1 MYMEPSD
8 VNSLT
13 HGIGMTSQ
21 RTRDRLVMR
30 LRDGGIRSVAV
41 LDVIRKTPR
50 HLFVD
55 EALASRAYED
65 TALPI
70 GYNQTISQPLVVAAM
85 TELVIAVQP
94 QRVLEV
100 GTGSGY
106 QAAVLAQLVPK
117 VYTVE
122 RIEPLVQL
130 ARQRFRQLGLRNIR
144 AAHSDGTVGLP
155 DFAPY
160 DAIIVT
166 AASEIVPEALLE
178 QLSPDG
184 GRLVIP
190 VGGRDA
196 QTLTLFTRTEEG
208 IERASL
214 DPVVFVPLLNGIS

>member
-1 MYMEPSD
+1 MYMESSE

-30 LRDGGIRSVAV
+30 LREGGIRSVAV

-70 GYNQTISQPLVVAAM
+70 GYNQTISQPFVVAAM
-85 TELVIAVQP
+85 TELVIAGQP
-94 QRVLEV
+94 ERVLEV

-122 RIEPLVQL
+122 RIEPLVKL

-144 AAHSDGTVGLP
+144 TAHSDGTVGLP

-166 AASEIVPEALLE
+166 AASESIPEALLE
-178 QLSPDG
+178 QLAPG

-196 QTLTLFTRTEEG
+196 QILTLATRTEDG
-208 IERASL
+208 IERAVL
-214 DPVVFVPLLNGIS
+214 DPVVFVPLLSGIS

>member
-1 MYMEPSD
+1 MELSV

-30 LRDGGIRSVAV
+30 LREGGIRSGAV
-41 LDVIRKTPR
+41 LEVLRKTPR

-70 GYNQTISQPLVVAAM
+70 GYNQTISQPFVVAAM
-85 TELVIAVQP
+85 TELIIACEP
-94 QRVLEV
+94 ERVLEV

-122 RIEPLVQL
+122 RIEPLVTL

-144 AAHSDGTVGLP
+144 TAHSDGTVGLP
-155 DFAPY
+155 EFAPY
-160 DAIIVT
+160 DAILVT
-166 AASEIVPEALLE
+166 AATAAIPEALIE
-178 QLSPDG
+178 QLAPA

-190 VGGRDA
+190 VGERER
-196 QTLTLFTRTEEG
+196 QTLTLVTRTESG
-208 IERASL
+208 IEQENL
-214 DPVVFVPLLNGIS
+214 DSVIFVPLVSGIS

>member
-1 MYMEPSD
+1 MYMETLD

-21 RTRDRLVMR
+21 RTRDRLVIR
-30 LRDGGIRSVAV
+30 LRDGGIRTAAV
-41 LDVIRKTPR
+41 LDVIGRTPR

-70 GYNQTISQPLVVAAM
+70 GYNQTISQPFVVAAM
-85 TELVIAVQP
+85 TELVIAGQP
-94 QRVLEV
+94 ERVLEV

-106 QAAVLAQLVPK
+106 QAAVLAQLVSK

-122 RIEPLVQL
+122 RIEPLVKL
-130 ARQRFRQLGLRNIR
+130 ARRRFRQLGLRNIR
-144 AAHSDGTVGLP
+144 TAHSDGTAGLP

-166 AASEIVPEALLE
+166 AGSETIPDALLE
-178 QLSPDG
+178 QLAPD

-190 VGGRDA
+190 VGGREA
-196 QTLTLFTRTEEG
+196 QALMLITRTEAG
-208 IERASL
+208 IECAAL
-214 DPVVFVPLLNGIS
+214 DPVVFVPLVNGLG

>member
-1 MYMEPSD
+1 M
-8 VNSLT
+8 NSST

-21 RTRDRLVMR
+21 RTRDRLVSR
-30 LRDGGIRSVAV
+30 LREAGIRSVEV
-41 LDVIRKTPR
+41 LEVMRRTPR

-70 GYNQTISQPLVVAAM
+70 GYNQTISQPFVVAAM
-85 TELVIAVQP
+85 TELVIAGLP
-94 QRVLEV
+94 ERVLEI

-122 RIEPLVQL
+122 RIEPLVKL
-130 ARQRFRQLGLRNIR
+130 ARRRFRQLGLPNVR
-144 AAHSDGTVGLP
+144 AAHSDGTIGLA

-160 DAIIVT
+160 DAILVT
-166 AASEIVPEALLE
+166 AAADQLPEALVE
-178 QLSPDG
+178 QLAPG

-190 VGGRDA
+190 LGGRES
-196 QTLTLFTRTEEG
+196 QRLTLVTRGAAG
-208 IERASL
+208 IEREAL
-214 DPVVFVPLLNGIS
+214 EPVVFVPLLCGLSA

>member
-1 MYMEPSD
+1 VKTGSSD
-8 VNSLT
+8 VSSLT

-30 LRDGGIRSVAV
+30 LREGGIRSTAV

-70 GYNQTISQPLVVAAM
+70 GHNQTISQPFVVASM
-85 TELVIAVQP
+85 TERIIAGQP
-94 QRVLEV
+94 ERVLEV

-122 RIEPLVQL
+122 RIEPLVKL
-130 ARQRFRQLGLRNIR
+130 ARQRFRQLGLNNIR
-144 AAHSDGTVGLP
+144 AAHRDGTVGLP

-166 AASEIVPEALLE
+166 AASAAIPEALIE
-178 QLSPDG
+178 QLAPN

-190 VGGRDA
+190 VGGREG
-196 QTLTLFTRTEEG
+196 QTLTLVTRTESG
-208 IERASL
+208 IERKTL
-214 DPVVFVPLLNGIS
+214 EPVIFVPLLSGTS